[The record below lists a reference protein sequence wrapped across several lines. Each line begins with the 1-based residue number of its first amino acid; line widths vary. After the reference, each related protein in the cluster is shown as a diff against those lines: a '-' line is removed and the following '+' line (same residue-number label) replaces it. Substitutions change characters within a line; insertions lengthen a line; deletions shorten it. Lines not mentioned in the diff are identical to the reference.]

1 MKKIVA
7 IIKPFEIKQK
17 VFVYE
22 DGQEIA
28 STEAALDELNETIL
42 SYANTYEVN
51 SVDFAG
57 PKKYNSGLAQE
68 LEQYELVKY
77 NVNNIDINII

>member
-7 IIKPFEIKQK
+7 IIKPFEAKQK

-28 STEAALDELNETIL
+28 STEVILD
-42 SYANTYEVN
+42 
-51 SVDFAG
+51 
-57 PKKYNSGLAQE
+57 
-68 LEQYELVKY
+68 
-77 NVNNIDINII
+77 

>member
-22 DGQEIA
+22 DGQEVA
-28 STEAALDELNETIL
+28 STEVVLDELNETIL
-42 SYANTYEVN
+42 SYAKTYEVN
-51 SVDFAG
+51 SVDLAG
-57 PKKYNSGLAQE
+57 PKKYNAGLARD
-68 LEQYELVKY
+68 LEQYELTKY
-77 NVNNIDINII
+77 SVNNMDINII

>member
-7 IIKPFEIKQK
+7 IIKPFEAKQK

-28 STEAALDELNETIL
+28 STEVILDELNETIL

-51 SVDFAG
+51 SVDFTG
-57 PKKYNSGLAQE
+57 PKKYNSGLAKE